1 MRFASTAEVAK
12 LPRLV
17 PLSLASVRRGT
28 RIRSACGYPEIC
40 PINSVLTDKPRKPFT
55 FTTAVVL
62 AGSSWKISQPMNGQ
76 IFPEWLESSSRRTA
90 MAGRDGA
97 FRLPPLLSHFGCRHR
112 GCDSDSFAWNKPF
125 RFPGGGGESAEQG
138 CGEALHRSC
147 SSSESAGCPSA
158 IPASQQRASLG
169 EYTGV
174 SSALVPAV
182 CGGMDAAVFQPG
194 TDLPSANNM
203 RFS

>member
-1 MRFASTAEVAK
+1 MRFASTAEVAQ

-28 RIRSACGYPEIC
+28 RIRSACGYPEMC

-62 AGSSWKISQPMNGQ
+62 AGSSWKISQPMNGKV
-76 IFPEWLESSSRRTA
+76 FPEWLESSSRRTA

-97 FRLPPLLSHFGCRHR
+97 FRLPPPLLSHFGCRHR

-125 RFPGGGGESAEQG
+125 RFPGGGGGERARNKDAERRST
-138 CGEALHRSC
+138 EA
-147 SSSESAGCPSA
+147 AA
-158 IPASQQRASLG
+158 AASQQDDRAPFQRHNNGHRWGNTPEFLQLLCPLYAVEWMRLFFS
-169 EYTGV
+169 
-174 SSALVPAV
+174 PAPI
-182 CGGMDAAVFQPG
+182 CHQLI
-194 TDLPSANNM
+194 T
-203 RFS
+203 